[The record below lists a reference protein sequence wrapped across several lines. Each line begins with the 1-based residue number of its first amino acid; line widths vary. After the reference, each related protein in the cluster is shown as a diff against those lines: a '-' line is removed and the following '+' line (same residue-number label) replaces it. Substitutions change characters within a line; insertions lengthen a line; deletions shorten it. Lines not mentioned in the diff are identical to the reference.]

1 MNYKK
6 LNKNA
11 RTPTQGST
19 EAAGY
24 DLYAALDE
32 PVTIEPG
39 TTKFIGTGLAM
50 EVPKGYGAFIYARS
64 GMACKQDLAPANKVG
79 VIDSDYRG
87 EFIVALHNH
96 GSVPRT
102 VNNGDRIAQMVIA
115 PYLTVE
121 FNEVDEL
128 DNTSRGAGGFGS
140 SGKN

>member
-11 RTPTQGST
+11 RTPTQGSV

-39 TTKFIGTGLAM
+39 ATKFIGTGLAM